1 MEILN
6 QVLNGV
12 EFIFKE
18 SAIPDNS
25 AIINQIFP
33 NLYVFIAHTIS
44 LIFLIILV
52 ARLAWNPTKKYI
64 ENRTK
69 EIQSQ
74 LDAADKARL
83 ESEKNL
89 EISKIKLLES
99 KSTAS
104 QIIENAQLESEQKIK
119 KLEKESLDKVNHIEK
134 EAMLKIKK
142 EEIDLEKRMN
152 LEVSKLALETAEVFL
167 SKKID
172 DEENKKIINDIVED
186 LTSRITSS
194 KQR

>member
-1 MEILN
+1 MEIVN
-6 QVLNGV
+6 QVMQGI

-25 AIINQIFP
+25 VIINQIFR
-33 NLYVFIAHTIS
+33 NLYVFIAHIIS

-52 ARLAWNPTKKYI
+52 TRLAWNPTKKYI
-64 ENRTK
+64 ENRTQ

-104 QIIENAQLESEQKIK
+104 QIIENAHLESEQKIK
-119 KLEKESLDKVNHIEK
+119 KLEKETLDKVNHIEK
-134 EAMLKIKK
+134 EAMLKIKR

-172 DEENKKIINDIVED
+172 DEENKKIINNIVED
-186 LTSRITSS
+186 LTARITPQ
-194 KQR
+194 KEK

>member
-1 MEILN
+1 MEIVN
-6 QVLNGV
+6 QVLYGIQ
-12 EFIFKE
+12 FIFKE
-18 SAIPDNS
+18 SAIPDN
-25 AIINQIFP
+25 AVIINQIFP

-44 LIFLIILV
+44 LIFLLILV

-64 ENRTK
+64 EKRTQ

-74 LDAADKARL
+74 LDAADKARI

-99 KSTAS
+99 KNTAA

-119 KLEKESLDKVNHIEK
+119 KMEKESLNKVNHIEK
-134 EAMLKIKK
+134 EALLKLQK
-142 EEIDLEKRMN
+142 EEADLEKRKN

-186 LTSRITSS
+186 LTSRINSS
-194 KQR
+194 KER

>member
-1 MEILN
+1 MEIVN
-6 QVLNGV
+6 QVLYGMQ
-12 EFIFKE
+12 FIFKE
-18 SAIPDNS
+18 SAIPDN
-25 AIINQIFP
+25 AVIINQIFP

-44 LIFLIILV
+44 LIFLLILV

-64 ENRTK
+64 EKRTQ

-74 LDAADKARL
+74 LDAADKARI

-99 KSTAS
+99 KNTAA

-119 KLEKESLDKVNHIEK
+119 KMEKESLNKVNHIEK
-134 EAMLKIKK
+134 EALLKLQK
-142 EEIDLEKRMN
+142 EEADLEKRKN

-186 LTSRITSS
+186 LTSRINSS
-194 KQR
+194 KER

>member
-1 MEILN
+1 MEIVN
-6 QVLNGV
+6 QVMQGI

-25 AIINQIFP
+25 VIINQIFP
-33 NLYVFIAHTIS
+33 NLYVFIAHIIS

-52 ARLAWNPTKKYI
+52 TRLAWNPTKKYI
-64 ENRTK
+64 ENRTQ

-104 QIIENAQLESEQKIK
+104 QIIENAHLESEQKIK
-119 KLEKESLDKVNHIEK
+119 KLEKETLDKVNHIEK
-134 EAMLKIKK
+134 EAMLKIKR

-172 DEENKKIINDIVED
+172 DEENKKIINNIVED
-186 LTSRITSS
+186 LTARITPQ
-194 KQR
+194 KEK